1 MPGCRRLRHKL
12 TRPIRR
18 VHIVQMVPQLLPGP
32 FTIEMYHK
40 LGELGVF
47 DEDDR
52 VELLDGQI
60 VEMTPIGAAHGACVL
75 RLNTLLA
82 RRSSSGVA
90 VSMQNPVVLGPR
102 WEPQP
107 DIAALKRAGG
117 FGGAWLPSARDV
129 VLVIEV
135 ADSSLER
142 DRDLKIPRYARDGI
156 PEAWLVDL
164 NDESISLFRNPGPEG
179 YSEVVTVTRGAIL
192 RPVHLPDVEIT
203 ADEILG

>member
-1 MPGCRRLRHKL
+1 
-12 TRPIRR
+12 
-18 VHIVQMVPQLLPGP
+18 MVPQLLPGP

-107 DIAALKRAGG
+107 DIAALKRSGG
-117 FGGAWLPSARDV
+117 FGGAWVPSARDV

-179 YSEVVTVTRGAIL
+179 YSEAVTVTRGAIL